1 VVEKKRTPEEEA
13 ALRRYIM
20 AEEDRAKLTSEKWIG
35 GYRWFRS
42 TNIVCIEHY
51 RPTTK
56 PVLLLKA
63 S

>member
-1 VVEKKRTPEEEA
+1 MVERKRSPEEEA

-20 AEEDRAKLTSEKWIG
+20 AEEDRAKLTSEKWTG

-42 TNIVCIEHY
+42 PNIVCIEHY
-51 RPTTK
+51 RAASK
-56 PVLLLKA
+56 VVSQLKA